1 MHRRNTPAP
10 RKRSAKTSEGKDHP
24 DSLSQDRCAK
34 PHPVVLHTC
43 AHTKKRP
50 GGRRHETTQEHSG
63 VLDLSQQPPSTS
75 TTHIEELPARL
86 RAVADFLPGTMREM
100 AGLHAYD
107 GKVADLSPE
116 GVRAGVET
124 LGGTPFDDPH
134 DEAHASAFEK
144 NLRHEYAELELHRSN
159 PLLHAHELDL
169 AGYDRPYAPQ
179 DERDRA
185 RIEHLRRWPQVVDN
199 ALASLDRIPAPVA
212 RSVREA
218 IAGAATNLPDNAPD
232 DVREAALS
240 AHSRL
245 LAHVDHAAREG
256 THKTALGEKAL
267 GELMGASEATKVDL
281 TELAS
286 WADTERTRL
295 RAGLAEAAGRLAPGQ
310 DPDEFTQELTRS
322 HPAADQVLT
331 AARGWT
337 RLVLDFTAER
347 DLVLVDDGECRV
359 EESPESQRWVTA
371 MMSGGGPWE
380 AEAPSYYFVTP
391 PDPAWSPQ
399 EAEEWLEI
407 FSHTTL
413 PAVSVHEVAPGHFSH
428 WRHMR
433 TLQSPVRRALH
444 SMTFAEGWAHYA
456 EEMLLEEGFGAYA
469 AERVAGE
476 DFLDGT
482 EWTPDHYEI
491 GVWVEALIRVTR
503 LSVAIGVHTGEMTVE
518 QGATRFAQDTPLR
531 GRAALSEAH
540 RATFDPTYGRYT
552 WGKLEI
558 LRLRERARKE
568 WGSAF
573 SLPRFHRALLDLGSP
588 PIGLIGTAIDRG

>member
-1 MHRRNTPAP
+1 MPEQSPLNP
-10 RKRSAKTSEGKDHP
+10 
-24 DSLSQDRCAK
+24 
-34 PHPVVLHTC
+34 
-43 AHTKKRP
+43 
-50 GGRRHETTQEHSG
+50 ETQ
-63 VLDLSQQPPSTS
+63 VDA
-75 TTHIEELPARL
+75 LPARL
-86 RAVADFLPGTMREM
+86 RAVADLLPGIMREM

-116 GVRAGVET
+116 GVRAGLET
-124 LGGTPFDDPH
+124 LGGEPFDDPH
-134 DEAHASAFEK
+134 DEAHASAFED

-159 PLLHAHELDL
+159 PLLHAGELDL
-169 AGYDRPYAPQ
+169 SGYDRPYAPEP
-179 DERDRA
+179 ERSRA
-185 RIEHLRRWPQVVDN
+185 RVEHLRRWPRVVDN
-199 ALASLDRIPAPVA
+199 ALASLDRVPAPVA
-212 RSVREA
+212 RSVRGA
-218 IAGAATNLPDNAPD
+218 VAGLIADLPDDAPD
-232 DVREAALS
+232 DVREAALA

-245 LAHVDHAAREG
+245 LAHVDRAAEEG
-256 THKTALGEKAL
+256 TEEVAIGEKAL
-267 GELMGASEATKVDL
+267 RELMGVPEATEVDL
-281 TELAS
+281 DDLAAR
-286 WADTERTRL
+286 ADTERDRL
-295 RAGLAEAAGRLAPGQ
+295 REGLAEAAGRLAAGR
-310 DPDEFTQELTRS
+310 DPDEFTRELTRS

-337 RLVLDFTAER
+337 RLALDFTAER

-359 EESPESQRWVTA
+359 EESPESQRWATA
-371 MMSGGGPWE
+371 MMAGGGPWE
-380 AEAPSYYFVTP
+380 SEAPSYYFVTP
-391 PDPAWSPQ
+391 PDPAWSRQ
-399 EAEEWLEI
+399 EAGEWLEM

-433 TLQSPVRRALH
+433 TLQEPVRRALH

-503 LSVAIGVHTGEMTVE
+503 LSVAIGMHTGEMTVE
-518 QGATRFAQDTPLR
+518 QGAARFAKDTPLR
-531 GRAALSEAH
+531 GPAALSEAR

-558 LRLRERARKE
+558 LRLRERAREE
-568 WGSAF
+568 WGAKF

-588 PIGLIGTAIDRG
+588 PIGLIGTAVDRG

>member
-1 MHRRNTPAP
+1 MTHAPAQHP
-10 RKRSAKTSEGKDHP
+10 RAPKTFHEDFGVEDRP
-24 DSLSQDRCAK
+24 DGLSQDRCAN
-34 PHPVVLHTC
+34 PHPAVLHTC
-43 AHTKKRP
+43 VHTKKRP
-50 GGRRHETTQEHSG
+50 GGRRHETTQEHFG
-63 VLDLSQQPPSTS
+63 GLDSSQQPPSTP

-100 AGLHAYD
+100 AGLHACD

-124 LGGTPFDDPH
+124 LGGTPFDAPH

-144 NLRHEYAELELHRSN
+144 SLRHEYAELDLHRPN
-159 PLLHAHELDL
+159 PLLRAHELDL

-199 ALASLDRIPAPVA
+199 A
-212 RSVREA
+212 
-218 IAGAATNLPDNAPD
+218 
-232 DVREAALS
+232 
-240 AHSRL
+240 
-245 LAHVDHAAREG
+245 
-256 THKTALGEKAL
+256 
-267 GELMGASEATKVDL
+267 
-281 TELAS
+281 LAS

-337 RLVLDFTAER
+337 RLVPDFTAER
-347 DLVLVDDGECRV
+347 GPVLVDDGECRV

-371 MMSGGGPWE
+371 MMPGGGPWE
-380 AEAPSYYFVTP
+380 TEAPSYYFVTP
-391 PDPAWSPQ
+391 PDPAWSSQ

-433 TLQSPVRRALH
+433 TLQSPVRPDLRPLH
-444 SMTFAEGWAHYA
+444 
-456 EEMLLEEGFGAYA
+456 
-469 AERVAGE
+469 
-476 DFLDGT
+476 
-482 EWTPDHYEI
+482 
-491 GVWVEALIRVTR
+491 
-503 LSVAIGVHTGEMTVE
+503 
-518 QGATRFAQDTPLR
+518 
-531 GRAALSEAH
+531 
-540 RATFDPTYGRYT
+540 
-552 WGKLEI
+552 
-558 LRLRERARKE
+558 
-568 WGSAF
+568 
-573 SLPRFHRALLDLGSP
+573 LGQVGNP
-588 PIGLIGTAIDRG
+588 APA